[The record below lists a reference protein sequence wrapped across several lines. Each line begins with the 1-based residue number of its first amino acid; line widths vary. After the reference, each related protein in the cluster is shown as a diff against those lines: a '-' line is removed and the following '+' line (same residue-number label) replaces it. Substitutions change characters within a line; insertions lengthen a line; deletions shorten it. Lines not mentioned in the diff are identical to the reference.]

1 MRSVAVPCAVAEK
14 NLRQRGETGVGD
26 HAAEQRVVFRRAEHG
41 LVADMVLF
49 QHLAAQHGGGVAHV
63 SAVHHEGLFQGNVVQ
78 GKMGDLIPAYGGKLA
93 AHQSH
98 IRVRLQKGHL
108 LFQASG
114 QGDVVVVHDGE
125 ILALC
130 HVEQTVARTGYAEI
144 FFIHGIDDARIG
156 KGLHHFFHT
165 RIGGSVVQ
173 NEELEI
179 RERLRQYAFHGLAQM
194 LGTGIIYGH
203 EHGYFRHGASP
214 LQDTGH
220 IKRALFFP

>member
-14 NLRQRGETGVGD
+14 NFRQRGETGVGD

-98 IRVRLQKGHL
+98 IRVLLQKGHL

-114 QGDVVVVHDGE
+114 QGDVVVIHDGE
-125 ILALC
+125 ILALR
-130 HVEQTVARTGYAEI
+130 HIEQTVARTGDAEI

-156 KGLHHFFHT
+156 KGLHHLFHT
-165 RIGGSVVQ
+165 RIGGGVVQ
-173 NEELEI
+173 DEKLEI
-179 RERLRQYAFHGLAQM
+179 RERLGQDAVHGFAQM
-194 LGTGIIYGH
+194 LGARVVHGH
-203 EHGYFRHGASP
+203 EYGYLRFRTH
-214 LQDTGH
+214 
-220 IKRALFFP
+220 